1 MASQFI
7 VGLLLLVAAIGVGC
21 SSRATPIA
29 TVAAPTATHSPIATP
44 AIDERSPTPILSP
57 GPATSVGLD
66 EMAFEYVSELSGLGP
81 RESGTEQEAA
91 AARYLASQFSAMGY
105 SSKLQPFNVERFS
118 VDQSGLALTGP
129 ESSTIEAV
137 PLAGSAAGQ
146 ANGVIVPLGLAT
158 ASDFSKGGLEG
169 KIALVRR
176 GQITFQSKVDRAA
189 EAGAAGVVIYNNR
202 RGSFRGALPSSSMI
216 PVMSISR
223 EDGARIEGLVSESG
237 VEATMS
243 IVTETHMTQNVV
255 AESPGTRPD
264 LGIVVFGAH
273 YDTVPNVIGAND
285 NASGTAVLLT
295 LARRLSADAL
305 PFDMRFVAFGSE
317 ELGLR
322 GSRFYVD
329 SLSCDDQ
336 RRVIAMMN
344 FDAVGSG
351 SRVEVLGTTELTDLV
366 VEEGIERGIDVKQSA
381 GLEEGGSDHESFA
394 SIGVPVI
401 FFFSEDFSRIHTPS
415 DTLARINSSVLGDAA
430 RLALDLT
437 DRIAAT
443 LENPDLASILPHD
456 RPDPCS

>member
-1 MASQFI
+1 MFPLPRSGLPYRLIPGPESIASGATFTSYITAEASASICMRQTCDRQKPGSFSMASQFI

-216 PVMSISR
+216 PVMSIPALQALTPGPSPCERGVASSR
-223 EDGARIEGLVSESG
+223 MR
-237 VEATMS
+237 
-243 IVTETHMTQNVV
+243 
-255 AESPGTRPD
+255 
-264 LGIVVFGAH
+264 GIFGANM
-273 YDTVPNVIGAND
+273 PNPELVDHRLIAILR
-285 NASGTAVLLT
+285 SGP
-295 LARRLSADAL
+295 L
-305 PFDMRFVAFGSE
+305 PG
-317 ELGLR
+317 
-322 GSRFYVD
+322 
-329 SLSCDDQ
+329 
-336 RRVIAMMN
+336 
-344 FDAVGSG
+344 
-351 SRVEVLGTTELTDLV
+351 
-366 VEEGIERGIDVKQSA
+366 
-381 GLEEGGSDHESFA
+381 
-394 SIGVPVI
+394 
-401 FFFSEDFSRIHTPS
+401 
-415 DTLARINSSVLGDAA
+415 
-430 RLALDLT
+430 
-437 DRIAAT
+437 
-443 LENPDLASILPHD
+443 
-456 RPDPCS
+456 